1 MITDI
6 NLCAS
11 FEAVLLDSTGE
22 NVLHPANI
30 QTMVNDVSK
39 GVTALKNFAI
49 TSKDAVLMVFVVA
62 IVQHLVYILITVS
75 SASTAVTVL
84 RSYAI
89 ILQDV
94 QDSKNCSRCREI

>member
-11 FEAVLLDSTGE
+11 FEAVLLDSTEE
-22 NVLHPANI
+22 NVLHPADI

-49 TSKDAVLMVFVVA
+49 TSKDVRSININSA
-62 IVQHLVYILITVS
+62 IL
-75 SASTAVTVL
+75 
-84 RSYAI
+84 
-89 ILQDV
+89 
-94 QDSKNCSRCREI
+94 

>member
-1 MITDI
+1 
-6 NLCAS
+6 
-11 FEAVLLDSTGE
+11 
-22 NVLHPANI
+22 
-30 QTMVNDVSK
+30 
-39 GVTALKNFAI
+39 
-49 TSKDAVLMVFVVA
+49 MVFVVA

-94 QDSKNCSRCREI
+94 QDSKVQYVFVIFYTMLFMNILNVFYVEMIINKCNTTCKSNSQ

>member
-1 MITDI
+1 
-6 NLCAS
+6 
-11 FEAVLLDSTGE
+11 
-22 NVLHPANI
+22 
-30 QTMVNDVSK
+30 
-39 GVTALKNFAI
+39 
-49 TSKDAVLMVFVVA
+49 MVFVVA

-94 QDSKNCSRCREI
+94 QDSKVQYVFVIFYTMLFMNILNVFYVEMIINKCKTTCKSNSQ